1 MKDFLDFLQLSDDE
15 VLSGTYYKRLPKTS
29 QDKGVPFQYDIVQDS
44 DKTYSLMLNQ
54 IQSEQCVQTIK
65 TNDLIDLKIK
75 GYVVTQDGK
84 MWQITGII
92 EKPSKPG
99 NKEALRILKKSVETE
114 YIIRLLQVD
123 KDRKSVV

>member
-29 QDKGVPFQYDIVQDS
+29 QDVGVPFQYDIVQDS

-75 GYVVTQDGK
+75 GYVVTQDGDF
-84 MWQITGII
+84 WQITGFIK
-92 EKPSKPG
+92 KPSKPE
-99 NKEALRILKKSVETE
+99 NKESLRILKKSVETE

-123 KDRKSVV
+123 NPMELK